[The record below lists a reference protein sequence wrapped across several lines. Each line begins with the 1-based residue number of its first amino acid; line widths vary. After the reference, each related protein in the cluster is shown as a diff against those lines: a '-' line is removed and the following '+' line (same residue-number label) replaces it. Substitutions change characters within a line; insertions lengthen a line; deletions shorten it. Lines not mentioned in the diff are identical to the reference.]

1 MGGIRFANA
10 VYITVTQL
18 CILSISPLELE
29 LGLSLAPPHHRGPV
43 LVEDFAQSRKSGIDQ
58 VGSWSGCLVGSN
70 SAERLGPAGSTCN
83 LHNSRPIA
91 LLTGDEPSCDSSIN
105 EDPGIALGLKKRKSF
120 QLHAILKQEDEIYHL
135 ARKQKVDINPPRLI
149 LPFEDSDQSSSSM
162 RPMVDQTLDARRIAN
177 GMFDF

>member
-105 EDPGIALGLKKRKSF
+105 EDPGIA
-120 QLHAILKQEDEIYHL
+120 HL